1 MLNKIRQWGRENDY
15 QITWFIIGSFVS
27 WFLVDLGRG
36 DYVSAAIDAF
46 VVAVNVAFRPGQ

>member
-1 MLNKIRQWGRENDY
+1 MLSKIRQWGRENDY

-36 DYVSAAIDAF
+36 DYLGATIDAV
-46 VVAVNVAFRPGQ
+46 VVAINYAFRPGQ